1 MKTMRPIK
9 KIILALGAL
18 ALAVGGGMVAQSKQ
32 SVSAAT
38 FADSNAAILA
48 APWGL
53 SNNMATGVFS
63 GTGSG
68 NTSGTGYSPIIYEMP
83 NQNGKSIA
91 TYMQSNKASFDLNKD
106 QNLSFWIYMPL
117 SSTSTLNDGM
127 AFFLTPDANATN
139 TGSKGGMQLGVWGD
153 PTVDNAQPWN
163 TAMPNSYAIEFDTYQ
178 NHDWLDKGVGGNYN
192 NITDTIGGAYTS
204 QYTSYA
210 YKAVQVGGV
219 PILGWGSTTEYY
231 YDTSKTN
238 GMNMDG
244 GYIQS
249 NLGNSGKIGGGWRH
263 VTLKYN
269 ASDPNSEY
277 YHKLTIWYNDRDLSN
292 FRDVTDDTNYI
303 NDSLTKSFK
312 LDSSKFIDKSGKS
325 VTKLYYGFA
334 SATKTDQN
342 LVIVDT
348 DSNLL
353 SANAS
358 ATITDDSNGTE
369 IKNSSYVIRGGEP
382 LTYQYKVNYQTSS
395 NPDGLRNARIHTVLP
410 KYFVPETDT
419 IKLNTAGK
427 ESNVSSDDIKPNGD
441 GTYTLDTAV
450 GDLLSDNTTATV
462 TIKGKAKEIKTS
474 DLPAGKDHIDVPS
487 AQALAYNGGIDQ
499 KVTDTGFELKPGVKT
514 TTTATI
520 RDFTEVGSPELG
532 SAHVF
537 AGDKLG
543 YTFDVQLDADSP
555 IDWAN
560 TITAKVDMPENNLFS
575 DLDLNSD
582 EKLFH
587 VTAVYG
593 SNNVKSGDYTYSQL
607 KAGVPV
613 TESTGLVR
621 NPITNHITVT
631 VTLNLTGKTILN
643 ATTAT
648 KVPAATVTFESS
660 LHTATAATQEFTA
673 HTPLANQAGAPSI
686 LSDTDQTPDDS
697 TAHVDYVNIDQVGDV
712 AEGSDYINLSGYYD
726 SSSVTNDNQITMYA
740 ETGQMQGEKWVGHVV
755 HIQLPARATTNNK
768 INGHTGRYNISIP
781 KPDLSGLQSF
791 NSSNAPTTKGQALGT
806 ASDQWLGYGMSDIS
820 TGKNVVQIYAVDNQG
835 RASTPKRIAFNVGLL
850 KFTKATDAT
859 FPQTTLTGS
868 QQIVGA
874 SEVPNVTLNNTLGS
888 QWRVTASATAF
899 TTADNTK
906 LKGSLYYVNASG
918 ANAELGSEQVA
929 IADSKQLPT
938 TSKDNYDVNLTDGWN
953 KTQPSGDSIDDVKSQ
968 GLYVKLNAGATAKD
982 TVEAEKYQSAI
993 TWTLTDG
1000 PQ

>member
-1 MKTMRPIK
+1 MAMAPNSMLAFPVSTNNNPLQAGKYTMDLEAWAKDDNGSYHWHFKKNFTITAAKANKLNKTAVELKKTKPNYLLWILIGIGILILLILLLILFLLCSSVARKMTTKTKRSNRYCCLGTWEASHMKTMRPIK

-32 SVSAAT
+32 AVKAMSA
-38 FADSNAAILA
+38 DDAINA

-53 SNNMATGVFS
+53 SNNMTQGVYTSNAT
-63 GTGSG
+63 
-68 NTSGTGYSPIIYEMP
+68 TSGTPYSPLVYEMP
-83 NQNGKSIA
+83 DQNGKSIA
-91 TYMQSNKASFDLNKD
+91 TYMQSTKDSFDLNKD
-106 QNLSFWIYMPL
+106 QTLSFWIYMPL
-117 SSTSTLNDGM
+117 SSNSTLNDGM
-127 AFFLTPDANATN
+127 AFFLTPDANTKN
-139 TGSKGGMQLGVWGD
+139 SGSAGGMQLGVWGD
-153 PTVDNAQPWN
+153 PTTVNTATPQPWK

-178 NHDWLDKGVGGNYN
+178 NRNYFDKGIGD
-192 NITDTIGGAYTS
+192 TTDDTIGGAYTS
-204 QYTSYA
+204 QDSTYPHKGTGLFGLGP
-210 YKAVQVGGV
+210 QVYNNSDV
-219 PILGWGSTTEYY
+219 TF
-231 YDTSKTN
+231 

-244 GYIQS
+244 GNIQG
-249 NLGNSGKIGGGWRH
+249 NLGHIGGAWRH

-277 YHKLTIWYNDRDLSN
+277 YHKLTIWYDDRDMSN
-292 FRDVTDDTNYI
+292 VRDVTDDTDYVNKG
-303 NDSLTKSFK
+303 LTKSFK
-312 LDSSKFIDKSGKS
+312 LDSSKFVSAKTGKS
-325 VTKLYYGFA
+325 VTNLYYGFA
-334 SATKTDQN
+334 SATKTDKN
-342 LVIVDT
+342 LVIIDT

-353 SANAS
+353 TANAS

-395 NPDGLRNARIHTVLP
+395 TPDGLRNARIHTVLP

-450 GDLLSDNTTATV
+450 GDLLSDNTAATV

-593 SNNVKSGDYTYSQL
+593 SNNVK
-607 KAGVPV
+607 KW
-613 TESTGLVR
+613 R
-621 NPITNHITVT
+621 
-631 VTLNLTGKTILN
+631 
-643 ATTAT
+643 
-648 KVPAATVTFESS
+648 
-660 LHTATAATQEFTA
+660 LH
-673 HTPLANQAGAPSI
+673 
-686 LSDTDQTPDDS
+686 
-697 TAHVDYVNIDQVGDV
+697 
-712 AEGSDYINLSGYYD
+712 
-726 SSSVTNDNQITMYA
+726 
-740 ETGQMQGEKWVGHVV
+740 
-755 HIQLPARATTNNK
+755 
-768 INGHTGRYNISIP
+768 
-781 KPDLSGLQSF
+781 LQ
-791 NSSNAPTTKGQALGT
+791 PT
-806 ASDQWLGYGMSDIS
+806 
-820 TGKNVVQIYAVDNQG
+820 
-835 RASTPKRIAFNVGLL
+835 
-850 KFTKATDAT
+850 
-859 FPQTTLTGS
+859 
-868 QQIVGA
+868 
-874 SEVPNVTLNNTLGS
+874 
-888 QWRVTASATAF
+888 
-899 TTADNTK
+899 
-906 LKGSLYYVNASG
+906 
-918 ANAELGSEQVA
+918 
-929 IADSKQLPT
+929 
-938 TSKDNYDVNLTDGWN
+938 
-953 KTQPSGDSIDDVKSQ
+953 
-968 GLYVKLNAGATAKD
+968 
-982 TVEAEKYQSAI
+982 
-993 TWTLTDG
+993 
-1000 PQ
+1000 